1 MTEPLVVLSFID
13 MEFIEKQE
21 ELERIIQELRDLQE
35 EWVRISGEYSKMRAR
50 IQVLKERKSS
60 LQTSMKWEGF

>member
-1 MTEPLVVLSFID
+1 MTEPLVVLPFID

>member
-1 MTEPLVVLSFID
+1 VTEPLVVLPFID

>member
-1 MTEPLVVLSFID
+1 